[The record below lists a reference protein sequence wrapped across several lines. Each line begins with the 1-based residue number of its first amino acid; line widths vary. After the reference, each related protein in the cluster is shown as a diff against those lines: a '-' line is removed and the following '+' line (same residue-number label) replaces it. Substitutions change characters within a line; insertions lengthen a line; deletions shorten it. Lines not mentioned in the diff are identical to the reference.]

1 MKQVLFALMVLV
13 IAAWTAPAFG
23 QVFGQ
28 VLPGATLLDQVKG
41 KTEAQVVAFMD
52 GLNNEQLASLI
63 AQAINAAK
71 DDPTN
76 VATVAL
82 RNIVMSAGSTVL
94 AAKPAEQQSAIVA
107 AIQAAAPGTIIG
119 KDPQGVLVITP
130 PALPGQSGQSG
141 QLPASSTPKNDETNK
156 LIDQKNSDSEPAFR

>member
-23 QVFGQ
+23 QEV
-28 VLPGATLLDQVKG
+28 TLLDQVKG
-41 KTEAQVVAFMD
+41 KTEAEVVAFME

-63 AQAINAAK
+63 AQAINAASN
-71 DDPTN
+71 DPTN
-76 VATVAL
+76 AATVAL
-82 RNIVMSAGSTVL
+82 RNVVLNAGGKVL

-107 AIQAAAPGTIIG
+107 AIQAAAPGTVIG
-119 KDPQGVLVITP
+119 KDTQGALTITP
-130 PALPGQSGQSG
+130 PASGVQAAM
-141 QLPASSTPKNDETNK
+141 QPPPPAPKDDETTK

>member
-23 QVFGQ
+23 QDV
-28 VLPGATLLDQVKG
+28 TLLDQVKG
-41 KTEAQVVAFMD
+41 KTEAEVVTFMQ
-52 GLNNEQLASLI
+52 GLNDTELASLI
-63 AQAINAAK
+63 AQAVNAAIA
-71 DDPTN
+71 DPTN

-82 RNIVMSAGSTVL
+82 RDLVLRAGGTVL
-94 AAKPAEQQSAIVA
+94 ATKSTEQYNAIVA

-119 KDPQGVLVITP
+119 KDAQGVLTITA
-130 PALPGQSGQSG
+130 PALPVQQN
-141 QLPASSTPKNDETNK
+141 QLPPPPAPKDDETNK